1 MPGGA
6 ARSLTP
12 GVLRLLHGVGRLAA
26 KLRRELGHSLKK
38 RIWGLAPF
46 ILLVLAFELLPLLLV
61 VVNGFR
67 NSEGTGFSLAQYQI
81 ALTNPYYLQ
90 SIGNS
95 LLISL
100 LSSVFGL
107 AVAMVGS
114 YSLTRIAP
122 RIRDFVLMYSGM
134 TANFA
139 GVPLAFAFIIMLGQN
154 GYINIILRHLD
165 LHWLEGFNIYTWKGL
180 VLIYTYFQ
188 IPLGILVL
196 YPAFA
201 GIRREWMECASTLG
215 ASGAQF
221 WIHIG
226 VPVLSRSIL
235 GTFSLLFANAMGAY
249 ATAMALT
256 AGNYN
261 LLPIRIGDLISGY
274 MFLNPYLA
282 SALSVLLGAVLVC
295 AVVANDL
302 LARQQRGVSHE
313 RG

>member
-1 MPGGA
+1 M
-6 ARSLTP
+6 
-12 GVLRLLHGVGRLAA
+12 
-26 KLRRELGHSLKK
+26 KK
-38 RIWGLAPF
+38 RVWGLIPF
-46 ILLVLAFELLPLLLV
+46 FLLVLAFELLPLLLV
-61 VVNGFR
+61 VVNSFK
-67 NSEGTGFSLAQYQI
+67 NSEGTGFSPEQYLI

-95 LLISL
+95 LLISI

-107 AVAMVGS
+107 VIAMAGS

-122 RIRDFVLMYSGM
+122 RIRDFVLMFSGM

-139 GVPLAFAFIIMLGQN
+139 GVPLAFAFIIMLGQS
-154 GYINIILRHLD
+154 GYINIILRSLGF
-165 LHWLEGFNIYTWKGL
+165 HWLDAFNIYTWKGL
-180 VLIYTYFQ
+180 VLLYTYFQ

-201 GIRREWMECASTLG
+201 GIRREWMESASTLG
-215 ASGAQF
+215 ASGTQF
-221 WIHIG
+221 WIYIG
-226 VPVLSRSIL
+226 MPVLSRSIL

-256 AGNYN
+256 TGNYN

-282 SALSVLLGAVLVC
+282 SALSVLLGAVLVS

-302 LARQQRGVSHE
+302 LARQQRGVGLE

>member
-1 MPGGA
+1 MPAGA

-12 GVLRLLHGVGRLAA
+12 GVLRLLHGAGRLAA
-26 KLRRELGHSLKK
+26 KLRREMEHNLKK
-38 RIWGLAPF
+38 RMWGLAPF
-46 ILLVLAFELLPLLLV
+46 FLLVLAFELLPLLLV

-67 NSEGTGFSLAQYQI
+67 NSEGAGFSLEQYLI

-100 LSSVFGL
+100 LSSLIGL
-107 AVAMVGS
+107 AIAMAGS

-154 GYINIILRHLD
+154 GYINIIMRHLEF
-165 LHWLEGFNIYTWKGL
+165 HWLEGFNIYTWKGL

-188 IPLGILVL
+188 IPLGMLVL

-201 GIRREWMECASTLG
+201 GIRQEWMESASTLG
-215 ASGAQF
+215 ASGLQF
-221 WIHIG
+221 WIYIG
-226 VPVLSRSIL
+226 APVLSRSIL

-282 SALSVLLGAVLVC
+282 SALSVLLGAVLLF

-302 LARQQRGVSHE
+302 FARQQGGVGYE

>member
-1 MPGGA
+1 MI
-6 ARSLTP
+6 R
-12 GVLRLLHGVGRLAA
+12 
-26 KLRRELGHSLKK
+26 KLVHNLKK
-38 RIWGLAPF
+38 RILGLVPF
-46 ILLVLAFELLPLLLV
+46 FLLAFAFEILPLLLV
-61 VVNGFR
+61 IVNSFK
-67 NSEGTGFSLAQYQI
+67 NSGGTRFSLEQYLI
-81 ALTNPYYLQ
+81 ALTNHYYLQ

-95 LLISL
+95 LLISI

-122 RIRDFVLMYSGM
+122 RVRDFVLMFSGM

-154 GYINIILRHLD
+154 GYINIILRSLG
-165 LHWLEGFNIYTWKGL
+165 LHWLDSFNIYTWKGL
-180 VLIYTYFQ
+180 VLIYTCFQ

-196 YPAFA
+196 YPAVA
-201 GIRREWMECASTLG
+201 GIRREWMESASTLG
-215 ASGAQF
+215 ASGTQF

-226 VPVLSRSIL
+226 VPVLSKSIL

-282 SALSVLLGAVLVC
+282 SALSVLLGAVLVG

-302 LARQQRGVSHE
+302 LARQQRGGVDLE